1 MRWPGRRWAFSLR
14 TLLVLIAALCGWL
27 GWERSVVER
36 RKAARMQHAE
46 RYLFVTIAPEEVRGV
61 ELATIPRL
69 RGWLF
74 GDEPVQAIMLPML
87 AFAALYFRYYKC
99 DRRLAPGVAWDVC
112 LWVTSAGMFVAA
124 ATMLRGGDV

>member
-1 MRWPGRRWAFSLR
+1 MRWPARRWAFSLR

-36 RKAARMQHAE
+36 RKAARTRHAE
-46 RYLFVTIAPEEVRGV
+46 QYLFVTIAPEEVRGV

-74 GDEPVQAIMLPML
+74 GDEPVQAIMLPPDSSQAEVDQL
-87 AFAALYFRYYKC
+87 ARVFPEARV
-99 DRRLAPGVAWDVC
+99 DRWKVQEILQPPVDGIR
-112 LWVTSAGMFVAA
+112 
-124 ATMLRGGDV
+124 

>member
-1 MRWPGRRWAFSLR
+1 MARYIDSVCKLCRREGEKLYLKGARCDSPKC
-14 TLLVLIAALCGWL
+14 A
-27 GWERSVVER
+27 VER

-74 GDEPVQAIMLPML
+74 GDEPVQAIMLPPDSSQAEVDQL
-87 AFAALYFRYYKC
+87 ARLFPEARV
-99 DRRLAPGVAWDVC
+99 DRWKVQEILQSPVDGIR
-112 LWVTSAGMFVAA
+112 
-124 ATMLRGGDV
+124 